1 MRIVLRIARFTFVLV
16 LLAPLTMADAALR
29 YHSEVQTAS
38 ILPAAEINRVLGG
51 NPDMLVRIK
60 GDKAYSS
67 QGHITSILDL
77 KSQELTMVDAINKRF
92 ATVSATEYSQH
103 MKTAIPAVPEEARAM
118 LASLKTRLETRSTGR
133 SEVIQGIQSQE
144 RELILTLDVA
154 SPGATDPSVPFMK
167 MVMQVWMADPEEAQ
181 RVPAL
186 QEFKNYTASAGYAM
200 NPAVMLEQIAASIPG
215 LGEDLGRMI
224 AEVSKDGG
232 VALRVHLE
240 ILAPFLAIMSQQMPA
255 AVGRA
260 LPAGVDP
267 KAPLV
272 QMNQELVEISSDPLD
287 DSIFQ
292 IPADYQPAPLSEI
305 MRGAVSAPPQF
316 KP

>member
-1 MRIVLRIARFTFVLV
+1 
-16 LLAPLTMADAALR
+16 
-29 YHSEVQTAS
+29 
-38 ILPAAEINRVLGG
+38 
-51 NPDMLVRIK
+51 
-60 GDKAYSS
+60 
-67 QGHITSILDL
+67 
-77 KSQELTMVDAINKRF
+77 
-92 ATVSATEYSQH
+92 
-103 MKTAIPAVPEEARAM
+103 
-118 LASLKTRLETRSTGR
+118 
-133 SEVIQGIQSQE
+133 
-144 RELILTLDVA
+144 
-154 SPGATDPSVPFMK
+154 
-167 MVMQVWMADPEEAQ
+167 MQVWMADPEEAQ